1 VIEWLFAMNRR
12 NGWSRVGTASDRS
25 LADIGEQRHE
35 ASALHGRAG
44 GSLKRRAASAPLP
57 GEDFILIGA
66 QLLEQTDVLVVD
78 IGRSRATVTGA
89 KPAAILAVATKLLPR
104 HVPDFLVI
112 IRERWDRLQQ
122 QVNAMLPAFAFF
134 STQ

>member
-1 VIEWLFAMNRR
+1 VVEWLVATDRR
-12 NGWSRVGTASDRS
+12 GGRSQAETAADRS

-35 ASALHGRAG
+35 PGALHSRAG
-44 GSLKRRAASAPLP
+44 RSLKCRAAPASLP
-57 GEDFILIGA
+57 GEDLVLIGA
-66 QLLEQTDVLVVD
+66 QFLEQTDVLVID
-78 IGRSRATVTGA
+78 IRRSRATVTGA